1 MSKFKDIVPAPFLF
15 SQSSLQDYTDCPRR
29 FELRYIDQIQWP
41 AIETAPVLENER
53 RQIEGQIFHRM
64 VQQYFIELPVEKIT
78 PFASSENLIRWW
90 ENFLAQRLDFPEY
103 KIFTE
108 LSLSTPIGRHR
119 LIAKFDLLAVKVGEH
134 AVIYDWKTYRSKPKR
149 NWILD
154 RLQTKAYLSLILR
167 TGQSVNNGASINPD
181 QAEMVYWF
189 SDYPD
194 KPEVIKFDHFQFE
207 QTWNNLE
214 NLVGEIDA
222 RQSFPMT
229 ENEKQCS
236 YCVYRSYCERGIS
249 AGEEDNIDAID
260 QTIDI
265 DFDQI
270 QEIEF

>member
-1 MSKFKDIVPAPFLF
+1 MAKFKDIVPAPFLF

-29 FELRYIDQIQWP
+29 FELRYIDQVLWP
-41 AIETAPVLENER
+41 AVETAPVLENER

-64 VQQYFIELPVEKIT
+64 VQQYFIGLPVEKVT

-90 ENFLAQRLDFPEY
+90 ENFLAQQPEFPEH

-108 LSLSTPIGRHR
+108 LTLSTPIGRHR
-119 LIAKFDLLAVKVGEH
+119 LIAKFDLLAVKAGEH
-134 AVIYDWKTYRSKPKR
+134 AVIYDWKTYRNKPKR
-149 NWILD
+149 NWMLD
-154 RLQTKAYLSLILR
+154 RLQTKVYLSLILR
-167 TGQSVNNGASINPD
+167 AGQSVNNGVTIKPD

-189 SDYPD
+189 SEYPD
-194 KPEVIKFDHFQFE
+194 SSETIKFDQLHFDPI
-207 QTWNNLE
+207 WINLE
-214 NLVGEIDA
+214 NRVSEIDA

-236 YCVYRSYCERGIS
+236 YCVYRSYCERGVS
-249 AGEEDNIDAID
+249 AGEGDDIDAVDPI
-260 QTIDI
+260 TDI